1 MFCNPHSA
9 DAPWGRQPE
18 KGSESR
24 TNSEERQKY
33 RQEDTAERFHEETEE
48 RRKEDRERGLAGR
61 RGEEEDRR
69 MPMLTEEGKG
79 RKRRRR
85 PSFDDSFSVEEQS
98 TLRQD
103 SESAEKH
110 SHGPPEPKVAHKMDT
125 HKNNCPLTSQVD
137 ICRERAEKM
146 ERADRGDKKEK
157 GDRLER
163 GEMLSSGIDPE
174 SVNRI
179 KKNPVG
185 RPRINADIMK
195 HREAIHSHHS
205 KPCLSAN
212 PRLPSPIPSASSK
225 GSISPIPSPKSRAN
239 ISPVP
244 SPRPRMALSP
254 SNSDGTSSTASSRP
268 NKAKDRWSYLK
279 AKSHAS
285 LTAPQKDT
293 RGGLSTLAD
302 PPSAFPITPASPLY
316 ANTDSLTVH
325 APVKRKRG
333 RPKKQPLLTVE
344 TIHEG
349 TSMSPPRPLAQETP
363 AGQHRRRKTHTLNT
377 LVQMASSTTTSAKGL
392 LLKRG
397 RGNSRPVNRVK
408 LGKMQSILNE
418 ILAGTSQNGALALK
432 SSSAPVTS
440 AMSAMASTIEAR
452 LGKQINVSK
461 RGTIYI
467 GKKRGRKPRSETQGS
482 APPKAAR
489 DKPLLPVSL
498 SSLYESPAVPS
509 TSLSPSSGAPPLRTS
524 HSDATMPSLQP
535 ISALTSKLPG
545 RTFLSG
551 GWKLSPPRLLA
562 NSPSHL
568 SEGASVK
575 EATLSPISESHSE
588 ETIPSDSGIGTDNN
602 STSDQTEKGPASRR
616 RCFTL
621 LLFFF
626 TFFVSSLF
634 CLSFLNGHICSG
646 SQLCFAPTGTH
657 SICAGL
663 RLWRQQLW
671 KQPAGAV
678 ERAASVKAR
687 LLTALLHSRKRN
699 KNTIGGRGSAYRAGI
714 IFISCLSW
722 RR

>member
-1 MFCNPHSA
+1 
-9 DAPWGRQPE
+9 
-18 KGSESR
+18 
-24 TNSEERQKY
+24 
-33 RQEDTAERFHEETEE
+33 
-48 RRKEDRERGLAGR
+48 
-61 RGEEEDRR
+61 
-69 MPMLTEEGKG
+69 MLTEEGKG

-85 PSFDDSFSVEEQS
+85 PSFDDSFSVEAQS
-98 TLRQD
+98 ALRQD

-110 SHGPPEPKVAHKMDT
+110 LHGPPEPKVAYKMDT
-125 HKNNCPLTSQVD
+125 HKNHSPLTSQVD
-137 ICRERAEKM
+137 ICRERTEKT
-146 ERADRGDKKEK
+146 ERADKGDKKEK

-174 SVNRI
+174 SANRI

-195 HREAIHSHHS
+195 HREPIHNHHS
-205 KPCLSAN
+205 KPSLTAN
-212 PRLPSPIPSASSK
+212 PRLPSPIPSASSR
-225 GSISPIPSPKSRAN
+225 GSISPIPIPSPKSRPN
-239 ISPVP
+239 ISPIP
-244 SPRPRMALSP
+244 SPRPRMAPSP
-254 SNSDGTSSTASSRP
+254 SNSDGTSSTTSSRP

-285 LTAPQKDT
+285 LAVPQKDT
-293 RGGLSTLAD
+293 RGGLSTLAE

-349 TSMSPPRPLAQETP
+349 TSTSPPRPLAQDTP
-363 AGQHRRRKTHTLNT
+363 AGQHRRRKTHALNT

-418 ILAGTSQNGALALK
+418 ILAGSSQNGALALK

-467 GKKRGRKPRSETQGS
+467 GKKRGRKPRSETQGL
-482 APPKAAR
+482 APTKAVR
-489 DKPLLPVSL
+489 DKPLLPVSV

-509 TSLSPSSGAPPLRTS
+509 TSSSPSSGAPSVRTS

-616 RCFTL
+616 RCCTL

-626 TFFVSSLF
+626 
-634 CLSFLNGHICSG
+634 SFL
-646 SQLCFAPTGTH
+646 L
-657 SICAGL
+657 
-663 RLWRQQLW
+663 
-671 KQPAGAV
+671 KPAYGRWFTAC
-678 ERAASVKAR
+678 
-687 LLTALLHSRKRN
+687 ALLPQVL
-699 KNTIGGRGSAYRAGI
+699 I
-714 IFISCLSW
+714 
-722 RR
+722 